1 MCSAGANAK
10 LEDEVDCGMVVCAD
24 DQQLLEKLDQ
34 AAEKGEL
41 FLSDSKTCNITFYFV
56 DFLNVLYPV
65 QPSFILTLLCCR
77 FDSTVNS
84 LRTCKSLSSVSG
96 QTGTLY
102 WILWSAGP
110 PRILPLPQHPTAC
123 PITDSW

>member
-1 MCSAGANAK
+1 MPSLRMRWIVEWWCVLMINSCWRSWIRLQRKVNY
-10 LEDEVDCGMVVCAD
+10 
-24 DQQLLEKLDQ
+24 
-34 AAEKGEL
+34 
-41 FLSDSKTCNITFYFV
+41 FLSDSKICNVAFYFA
-56 DFLNVLYPV
+56 DFLNVLYPI

-110 PRILPLPQHPTAC
+110 PRILPLSQHPTAC
-123 PITDSW
+123 PITESW